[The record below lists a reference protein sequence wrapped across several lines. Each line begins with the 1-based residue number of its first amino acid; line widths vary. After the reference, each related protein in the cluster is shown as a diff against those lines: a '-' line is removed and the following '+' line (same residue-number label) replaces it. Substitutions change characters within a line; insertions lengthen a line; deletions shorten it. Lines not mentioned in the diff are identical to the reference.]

1 MTGTPDT
8 TEACTERRQH
18 ARLECKKPCKLLHPA
33 SMRYMAARTL
43 DLSSGG
49 ALVEISHHRPLQ
61 TGDRVDVLVDWDQR
75 GVVAR
80 DTTLEA
86 TVVRLVGPT
95 EGTRRRVGVSF
106 HAGQAVPLAA

>member
-1 MTGTPDT
+1 MSGTTDT
-8 TEACTERRQH
+8 TAVCTERRKQV
-18 ARLECKKPCKLLHPA
+18 RVECTRPCKLLHPA

-49 ALVEISHHRPLQ
+49 ALIELSHHRPLR

-86 TVVRLVGPT
+86 TVVRLGPS
-95 EGTRRRVGVSF
+95 ESTRQRVGVSF
-106 HAGQAVPLAA
+106 RAGQAVPLAA